1 MILAGDVGGT
11 KTQMGIFSKDRGPR
25 QPLFEVQFQNTGYAD
40 FESIVAE
47 FLARS
52 AEAGFS
58 LRRISACIGV
68 AGPVIHGQSRM
79 TNLPWIIGEKQL
91 QNKFAFSTVKIIND
105 LEAITSAVPL
115 LKPTDLLTLSE
126 GQPGPRGNI
135 AVIAP
140 GTGLG
145 EAFSIWDGLRYHA
158 RASEGGHADFAPSN
172 ALQISMLRVLQK
184 QGSHISW
191 ESVCSGGGLPRIYE
205 FLKDHTSG
213 EEPAWLSEK
222 LNQAQDR
229 TPLILAAAMDQDHP
243 CELCIRTLDL
253 FTSMLG
259 AEAGNLALK
268 VMATG
273 GVYLAGGIPRRI
285 LPFLQKGP
293 FMEAF
298 RHKGRM
304 SDLVSS
310 MPVHVILQ
318 TGVALLGA
326 AAFGLASFERSCRS

>member
-25 QPLFEVQFQNTGYAD
+25 QPLFEVQFQNAGYAD

-47 FLARS
+47 FLARA

-68 AGPVIHGQSRM
+68 AGPVIHGQSRI
-79 TNLPWIIGEKQL
+79 TNLPWILSEKQL
-91 QNKFAFSTVKIIND
+91 RDTFAFSTVKIIND
-105 LEAITSAVPL
+105 LEAIIVAVPL
-115 LKPTDLLTLSE
+115 LKPADLLTLNE
-126 GQPGPRGNI
+126 GQPNSRGNI

-145 EAFSIWDGLRYHA
+145 EAFSIWDGSRYHA
-158 RASEGGHADFAPSN
+158 RASEGGHADFAPNS

-184 QGSHISW
+184 QGRHVSW
-191 ESVCSGGGLPRIYE
+191 ESVCSGLGLPRIYK

-222 LNQAQDR
+222 LNQAEDR
-229 TPLILAAAMDQDHP
+229 TPVIIAVAMDQDNS
-243 CELCIRTLDL
+243 CDLCAKTLDL
-253 FTSMLG
+253 FASILG

-304 SDLVSS
+304 SELVSS
-310 MPVHVILQ
+310 MPVYVILQ
-318 TGVALLGA
+318 PGDALLGA
-326 AAFGLASFERSCRS
+326 AACGLASHERSCRT

>member
-25 QPLFEVQFQNTGYAD
+25 QPLFEVQFQNAGYAD

-58 LRRISACIGV
+58 LRRINACIGV
-68 AGPVIHGQSRM
+68 AGPVIHGQARI

-91 QNKFAFSTVKIIND
+91 RDKFACSTVKIIND
-105 LEAITSAVPL
+105 MEATASAVPL
-115 LKPTDLLTLSE
+115 LKPADLLTLNE
-126 GQPGPRGNI
+126 GQPRSRGNI

-145 EAFSIWDGLRYHA
+145 EAFSIWDGSRYHV
-158 RASEGGHADFAPSN
+158 RASEGGHADFAPGD

-184 QGSHISW
+184 QGSHVSW
-191 ESVCSGGGLPRIYE
+191 ESVCSGRGLPRIYE

-229 TPLILAAAMDQDHP
+229 TPVIIAAAMDQANSCD
-243 CELCIRTLDL
+243 LCAQTLNL
-253 FTSMLG
+253 FTSILG

-268 VMATG
+268 VMATS
-273 GVYLAGGIPRRI
+273 GVYLAGGIPRLI

-310 MPVHVILQ
+310 MPVHVIFP
-318 TGVALLGA
+318 TGAALIGA
-326 AAFGLASFERSCRS
+326 AACGLACPEKSCRS

>member
-25 QPLFEVQFQNTGYAD
+25 QPLFEVQFQNAGYAD

-68 AGPVIHGQSRM
+68 AGPVINGQSHL
-79 TNLPWIIGEKQL
+79 TNLPWILSEKQL
-91 QNKFAFSTVKIIND
+91 RDTFAFSTVKIIND
-105 LEAITSAVPL
+105 LEAITVAVPL
-115 LKPTDLLTLSE
+115 LKSADLLTLNE
-126 GQPGPRGNI
+126 GQPSSRGNI

-145 EAFSIWDGLRYHA
+145 EAFSIWDGSRYHA
-158 RASEGGHADFAPSN
+158 RASEGGHADFAPNS

-184 QGSHISW
+184 QGRHVSW
-191 ESVCSGGGLPRIYE
+191 ESVCSGLGLPRIYK

-222 LNQAQDR
+222 LNQAEDR
-229 TPLILAAAMDQDHP
+229 TPIIIAAAMDQDNP
-243 CELCIRTLDL
+243 CDLCAKTLDL
-253 FTSMLG
+253 FASMLG

-310 MPVHVILQ
+310 MPVYVILQ
-318 TGVALLGA
+318 TGDALLGA
-326 AAFGLASFERSCRS
+326 AVCGLACPERSCRS

>member
-25 QPLFEVQFQNTGYAD
+25 QPLFEVQFQNADYAD

-52 AEAGFS
+52 VEAGFS
-58 LRRISACIGV
+58 LRGISACIGV
-68 AGPVIHGQSRM
+68 AGPVIQGQSRM
-79 TNLPWIIGEKQL
+79 TNLPWILSEKQL
-91 QNKFAFSTVKIIND
+91 RDTFAFSTVKIIND
-105 LEAITSAVPL
+105 LEAITVAVPL
-115 LKPTDLLTLSE
+115 LKPAELLTLNK
-126 GQPGPRGNI
+126 GQPSSRGNI

-145 EAFSIWDGLRYHA
+145 EAFSIWDGSRYHT
-158 RASEGGHADFAPSN
+158 RASEGGHTDFAPNS
-172 ALQISMLRVLQK
+172 ALQISMLRVLQR
-184 QGSHISW
+184 QGRHVSW
-191 ESVCSGGGLPRIYE
+191 ENVCSGRGLPRIYE

-222 LNQAQDR
+222 LNQAEDR
-229 TPLILAAAMDQDHP
+229 TPVIIAAAVDQENACD
-243 CELCIRTLDL
+243 LCAKTLDL
-253 FTSMLG
+253 FASILG

-268 VMATG
+268 VMASG
-273 GVYLAGGIPRRI
+273 GVYLAGGILRRI

-318 TGVALLGA
+318 TGDALLGA
-326 AAFGLASFERSCRS
+326 AACGLAFHEASCRS

>member
-25 QPLFEVQFQNTGYAD
+25 QPLFEVQFQNAGYAD

-68 AGPVIHGQSRM
+68 AGPVISGQSRI

-91 QNKFAFSTVKIIND
+91 QDKFAFSTVQIIND

-115 LKPTDLLTLSE
+115 LKPTDLLTLNE
-126 GQPGPRGNI
+126 GQPSPRGNI

-145 EAFSIWDGLRYHA
+145 EAFSIWDGSRYHA
-158 RASEGGHADFAPSN
+158 RASEGGHADFAPNS
-172 ALQISMLRVLQK
+172 ALQISMLHVLQK
-184 QGSHISW
+184 QGRHVSW
-191 ESVCSGGGLPRIYE
+191 ESVCSGLGLPRIYE
-205 FLKDHTSG
+205 FLKDNASG
-213 EEPAWLSEK
+213 EEPAWLAEK
-222 LNQAQDR
+222 LNQAEDR
-229 TPLILAAAMDQDHP
+229 TPVIIAAAMGQDNF
-243 CELCIRTLDL
+243 CDLCAQTLDL
-253 FTSMLG
+253 FASMLG

-273 GVYLAGGIPRRI
+273 GVYLAGGIPRRV

-298 RHKGRM
+298 RHKGRV
-304 SDLVSS
+304 SDLVSN
-310 MPVHVILQ
+310 MPVHVILR
-318 TGVALLGA
+318 TGDALLGA
-326 AAFGLASFERSCRS
+326 AACGLACPEMSCRS